1 MVIFIFCLKYF
12 YLVFFSF
19 LKKMM
24 KINIESLIKLDERND
39 KFSVVIGIDLVI
51 KKRYSKDSLFL
62 LVNFGYFLFK
72 IL

>member
-1 MVIFIFCLKYF
+1 
-12 YLVFFSF
+12 
-19 LKKMM
+19 MM